1 MTHFFS
7 LASNS
12 EECLMKVPTRLY
24 ICSFSI
30 ILLENMRQSMNK
42 LREDASFPIIYRN
55 VWVRQDLFYHLST
68 NYEDHLEY
76 HKIIDAL
83 DVLIG

>member
-1 MTHFFS
+1 MTHFSS

-30 ILLENMRQSMNK
+30 ILLEKMRQSMNK
-42 LREDASFPIIYRN
+42 LREDASFPIIDRN
-55 VWVRQDLFYHLST
+55 VWLLQDIFYHLSA
-68 NYEDHLEY
+68 NYQDHLES